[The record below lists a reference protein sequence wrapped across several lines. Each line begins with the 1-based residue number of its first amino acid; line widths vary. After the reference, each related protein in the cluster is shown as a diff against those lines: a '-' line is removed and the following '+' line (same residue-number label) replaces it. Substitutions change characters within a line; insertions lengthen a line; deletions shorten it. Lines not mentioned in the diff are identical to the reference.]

1 MYCLYPITKMFS
13 IGSWQS
19 LNEILFLC
27 CCSVNYN
34 HMDVVSADGKSEG
47 FTSQTR
53 NSLLWWQSAR
63 ADKAL
68 GKRPFHSDDLTPDF
82 TGDISVSRL

>member
-1 MYCLYPITKMFS
+1 
-13 IGSWQS
+13 
-19 LNEILFLC
+19 
-27 CCSVNYN
+27 
-34 HMDVVSADGKSEG
+34 MDVASADGKSEG
-47 FTSQTR
+47 FTSQAR
-53 NSLLWWQSAR
+53 NNLLWWQSAR